1 MSVALLATLGIGVA
15 NQIYGSYEQAQKD
28 RELDALLQDRAS
40 ALEGSR
46 GDISTYFDELLKMSE
61 QGFDL
66 RQQSS
71 FQKFSEK
78 SLDIQTESDMRA
90 NKVGFASSGVSDAV
104 TQKQLG
110 RSRSGLEGTL
120 QGLSLEEESDILG
133 IEKGRTDRFAQL
145 ENELFNIETT
155 RSQLDTG
162 TTLGDVLAGPVNIV
176 KNLFG

>member
-1 MSVALLATLGIGVA
+1 MSLALAALGIGVA

-40 ALEGSR
+40 ELEGSR

-78 SLDIQTESDMRA
+78 SLDIQTESDA
-90 NKVGFASSGVSDAV
+90 LQNKVGFASSEPVKASFERKSDRV
-104 TQKQLG
+104 RG
-110 RSRSGLEGTL
+110 GLEDTL
-120 QGLSLEEESDILG
+120 KGLELEEKGDVLG
-133 IEKGRTDRFAQL
+133 IENNRTDRFAQL
-145 ENELFNIETT
+145 EYELFNIETT